1 MYEKKIKQ
9 ILKVFYQH
17 DSPVLSI
24 PQSSKVLIG
33 HFNLVRMTRGSFS
46 ILVPA
51 LTFITK
57 NQM

>member
-24 PQSSKVLIG
+24 PKASKVLIG
-33 HFNLVRMTRGSFS
+33 HLNLVRMTRGSFS
-46 ILVPA
+46 I
-51 LTFITK
+51 FSY
-57 NQM
+57 